1 MFISIHVYQVD
12 QDKFRET
19 QTSSG
24 LQNEKNIIRNTFGI
38 NWDYVTW
45 SDLRKPL
52 YSGIAAA
59 LYTKLHSVVAWRIE
73 DQANTYESLFQS
85 SGGHNFTNLAQLLDQ
100 GIFCSYFYF
109 SRDLKRF
116 PLFGK
121 IEKTRNYCL
130 SLLIKFQVA
139 MEMKQ
144 SIQFLLLTVP
154 IPYRVTISPEQNIS

>member
-1 MFISIHVYQVD
+1 MD

-19 QTSSG
+19 QTTSG

-130 SLLIKFQVA
+130 SLLLNFRLPWKWSNRFSFCCWQF
-139 MEMKQ
+139 
-144 SIQFLLLTVP
+144 QFL
-154 IPYRVTISPEQNIS
+154 IEWRFHQSEIFHE